1 MNALAERVLIVGQ
14 GLAGTAL
21 GLELEA
27 AGVDFVVAS
36 EGHAHAASR
45 VAAGLINPI
54 TGQRWAKS
62 AQIDALLPRAEKA
75 YRRWEEQLG
84 HALWHPVTLRR
95 LFRDDEERTRIVE
108 KISRG
113 EMAPFVGEVDA
124 TGMTVC
130 GAAWVDLPAL
140 LAAAEERWRGAGK
153 LRPTTVV
160 RAEFQAAADGVSWAG
175 EKFAAAVLCTGHGA
189 LAREFFPDMPWVAA
203 KGEILHVE
211 GAGIVAGEVV
221 NRGVWLL
228 GEGAGRGRLGATY
241 ERGQEDNEI
250 TANARD
256 VLLAQG
262 CELGR
267 GELRVVD
274 QVAGV
279 RMTLPD
285 RLPVAGWRSDDIRL
299 GLCGGLG
306 SKGALWA
313 PMLAQC
319 WRAVLTD
326 PAEDFP
332 KESAAARFAGKTAG

>member
-1 MNALAERVLIVGQ
+1 MAARVLIVGQ

-36 EGHAHAASR
+36 DGHARAASR

-62 AQIDALLPRAEKA
+62 AQIDALLPRAEKT
-75 YRRWEEQLG
+75 YRCWEEQLG
-84 HALWHPVTLRR
+84 HALWHPVALRR

-108 KISRG
+108 KIARG
-113 EMAPFVGEVDA
+113 ELAPFVGEVDA
-124 TGMTVC
+124 TGVAVR
-130 GAAWVDLPAL
+130 GAAWVDLPTL
-140 LAAAEERWRGAGK
+140 LAAAEERWRAAGK
-153 LRPTTVV
+153 VRPAAVV
-160 RAEFQAAADGVSWAG
+160 RAELEAVADGVTWAG
-175 EKFAAAVLCTGHGA
+175 EKFAAAILCTGHGA
-189 LAREFFPDMPWVAA
+189 LAREFFPDLPWVAA

-228 GEGAGRGRLGATY
+228 GDGAGRGRLGATY
-241 ERGQEDNEI
+241 ERGKEDLEI
-250 TANARD
+250 TARARAA
-256 VLLAQG
+256 LLAQG
-262 CELGR
+262 GELGR
-267 GELRVVD
+267 GEMRVVD

-285 RLPVAGWRSDDIRL
+285 RLPLVGWATKDFRL

-319 WRAVLTD
+319 WREVLTGQ
-326 PAEDFP
+326 AADFP
-332 KESAAARFAGKTAG
+332 NEIAVARFAGKTAS